1 MIIFSEIIKQHT
13 ETLQSSYNI
22 RKKFER
28 NIWDV
33 GTSICKILLK
43 MVPSTVCMY
52 YIVVLV
58 FFQVTAGYKS
68 CFSKSWVKK
77 SGPNGRGRFS
87 FSDGSK

>member
-1 MIIFSEIIKQHT
+1 MRSTCIDVVHT
-13 ETLQSSYNI
+13 YKIGAKHMGCSVVVL
-22 RKKFER
+22 
-28 NIWDV
+28 
-33 GTSICKILLK
+33 CKILLK
-43 MVPSTVCMY
+43 VVPSTLYY
-52 YIVVLV
+52 YIVLV